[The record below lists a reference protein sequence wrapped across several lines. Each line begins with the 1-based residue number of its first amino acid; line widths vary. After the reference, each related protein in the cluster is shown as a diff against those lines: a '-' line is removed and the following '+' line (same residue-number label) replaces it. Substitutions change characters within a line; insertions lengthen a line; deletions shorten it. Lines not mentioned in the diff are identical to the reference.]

1 MPNRDD
7 RITLRQMLDHAREAV
22 ELVRDLKYDEL
33 NNQRV
38 LCLALIQLCQI
49 VGEAAVRVSKETQS
63 KHPQIPWAKI
73 ISLRNQLIHGY
84 DVIDYEIFWRIIT
97 IDLPALIPPLEIILQ
112 EENR

>member
-49 VGEAAVRVSKETQS
+49 VGEAAVRIFKGNSIQAPANTLGENNFPSKS
-63 KHPQIPWAKI
+63 
-73 ISLRNQLIHGY
+73 
-84 DVIDYEIFWRIIT
+84 IDPRI
-97 IDLPALIPPLEIILQ
+97 
-112 EENR
+112 